1 MEACELRVS
10 VGSVSLRFL
19 WTGHVSLHQGS
30 LSLSLQHSSFH
41 IFFTFYSLYCRD
53 ELFSFLRVYYC
64 PLVWIMLFLQM
75 HVLKKALKDKGT
87 GKPGGI
93 NKTNKS
99 QETLETYKFTASL
112 SRLNKQ
118 QKFLERED
126 SVTSQVAYKLYREL
140 QGHRFSKSSPYW
152 RGLFHDMAVHLCV
165 IHVALSKPL
174 PKLRLGTPIIRL
186 VYQGGLDGFIPLV
199 CYGA

>member
-1 MEACELRVS
+1 
-10 VGSVSLRFL
+10 
-19 WTGHVSLHQGS
+19 
-30 LSLSLQHSSFH
+30 
-41 IFFTFYSLYCRD
+41 
-53 ELFSFLRVYYC
+53 
-64 PLVWIMLFLQM
+64 M

-93 NKTNKS
+93 NKTYKS

-126 SVTSQVAYKLYREL
+126 SVSSQVAFKLYREL
-140 QGHRFSKSSPYW
+140 QGHRFSKSSPYR
-152 RGLFHDMAVHLCV
+152 RGLFHDTAVHLCV
-165 IHVALSKPL
+165 IHVARSEPL

-199 CYGA
+199 CYGCLIWSEERFAHASLGNVMHKHASLEILVLYHNLVLYITWCYRGLGRKDIFFP